1 MSVFAAATK
10 RYRVT
15 VNDVLLTA
23 LAGGIRR
30 YLTADGVNTRGM
42 TMETGIPVSLHDN
55 GKPFTRMANEV
66 GVVLVALPV
75 GEVNELTAL
84 RIVHRKMVGPHAH
97 HTPPHVRA
105 SCV

>member
-30 YLTADGVNTRGM
+30 YLTCC
-42 TMETGIPVSLHDN
+42 LQ
-55 GKPFTRMANEV
+55 ANEV

>member
-30 YLTADGVNTRGM
+30 YLTCC
-42 TMETGIPVSLHDN
+42 LQ
-55 GKPFTRMANEV
+55 ANEV

-84 RIVHRKMVGPHAH
+84 RIVHRKMALLKTIPEATISSLLGPSLPSHPQH
-97 HTPPHVRA
+97 HTSPRRCVMA
-105 SCV
+105 S